1 MDWPTV
7 ECRECGWLYSD
18 LGRRPGVDPGLC
30 WACQDPARVQDCDET
45 ADQIIK
51 IYKEEAEE

>member
-7 ECRECGWLYSD
+7 ECRECGRLYSD

-30 WACQDPARVQDCDET
+30 WACQDPGRVRDSDYLVDE
-45 ADQIIK
+45 IIK
-51 IYKEEAEE
+51 AYKEEQEE